1 MKKIKPEELADNPIK
16 LIGKDWMLVTAGT
29 PGEFNTMTASWGG
42 VGFLWNKPVAFVF
55 VRHERYTFAFT
66 EREEVMTLSFFDEKY
81 RKALSLLG
89 TKSGRDTDKVAESG
103 LTPVPADNGGV
114 TFAQARVVLECKKLY
129 VSDLDEAKFLDKSLL
144 DRFYDAAHGGLH
156 RVYVAEI
163 TGVSVE

>member
-1 MKKIKPEELADNPIK
+1 MKKIKPEELTDNPIK

-89 TKSGRDTDKVAESG
+89 TKSGPRYGQSG
-103 LTPVPADNGGV
+103 RIRFDARPGGQRWGDFRAGAGGTGMQKAV
-114 TFAQARVVLECKKLY
+114 RVR
-129 VSDLDEAKFLDKSLL
+129 S
-144 DRFYDAAHGGLH
+144 G
-156 RVYVAEI
+156 
-163 TGVSVE
+163 